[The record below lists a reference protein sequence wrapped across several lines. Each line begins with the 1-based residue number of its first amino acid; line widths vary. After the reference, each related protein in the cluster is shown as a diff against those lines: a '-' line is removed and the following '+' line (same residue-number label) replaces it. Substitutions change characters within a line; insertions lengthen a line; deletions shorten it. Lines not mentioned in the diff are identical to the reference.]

1 MNFLKSL
8 IPYVVIVLVVVLIRT
23 FLFSPAIV
31 NGASMENT
39 LSDGELVIVNK
50 IGLLSGIDRFDIV
63 IAKVDD
69 ELLIKRVIGLPNEV
83 IEYKDNSLYVNGE
96 FIETLIEFEE
106 TSDFYYE
113 LNDEEYYIMG
123 DNWDISKDSRILGA
137 FTRED
142 IIGKVDLVIFPFS
155 KIRFIQ

>member
-123 DNWDISKDSRILGA
+123 DNRDISKDSRILGA

>member
-123 DNWDISKDSRILGA
+123 DNRDISKDSRILGA

-155 KIRFIQ
+155 KIGFIQ

>member
-8 IPYVVIVLVVVLIRT
+8 IPYVVIVLVLVLIRT

-123 DNWDISKDSRILGA
+123 DNRDISKDSRILGA

-155 KIRFIQ
+155 KIGFIQ